1 MSFQHNKEGHTKP
14 FSEDCR
20 RKERRREREREEVQ
34 SAEDCLLVLNH
45 ETHLFVCEIICCT
58 LQPNSRVTVLQGTLC
73 KDRLQSNH
81 ESEGG
86 EWEGPVGKV
95 CAYQLYL
102 GNDFASEILENMYIY
117 IHSCIWQV
125 IFSL

>member
-20 RKERRREREREEVQ
+20 RKEGRKEREREREEVQ
-34 SAEDCLLVLNH
+34 STENCLLVLNY

-86 EWEGPVGKV
+86 GVGGTCRQGLCLPAVFGK
-95 CAYQLYL
+95 
-102 GNDFASEILENMYIY
+102 
-117 IHSCIWQV
+117 
-125 IFSL
+125 